1 MKRWQDLVNAV
12 LGAWLIASPWIFGFA
27 HTHSAAAWCA
37 WVLGAAILIVSL
49 AAARVPAAW
58 QEALTLLLGICSLV
72 SPWVLGYFAL
82 SRPVTNALIVGALVV
97 VFSLWEAYAD
107 TAVRTW
113 MQAHLHLRSP
123 ASR

>member
-27 HTHSAAAWCA
+27 HMHSAAWGA

-58 QEALTLLLGICSLV
+58 EEALMLLLGICSIV
-72 SPWVLGYFAL
+72 SPWVLGYGAV
-82 SRPVTNALIVGALVV
+82 SRPVTNAVIVGALVAV
-97 VFSLWEAYAD
+97 LSLWEAYAD

-113 MQAHLHLRSP
+113 MQAHLHL
-123 ASR
+123 